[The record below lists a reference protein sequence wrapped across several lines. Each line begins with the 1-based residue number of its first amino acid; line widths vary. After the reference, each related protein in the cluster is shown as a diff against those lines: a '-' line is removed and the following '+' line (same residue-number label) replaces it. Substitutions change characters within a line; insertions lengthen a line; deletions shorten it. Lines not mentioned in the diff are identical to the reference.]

1 MADDRSSDDSDIENH
16 NELHG
21 ILHKWTNYIHG
32 WQDRYI
38 VLKNGTLSYYKS
50 EQELGYGCRGALSLA
65 KATVKPHE
73 FDECR
78 FDVSV
83 NDCIWYL
90 RADSVESKQLWVD
103 ALESYKAESGY
114 GTGSEN
120 SLKRHG
126 SSVSLQSTTYSTAS
140 SSSFKRTGRNLR
152 EKLAE
157 LETFKDILCGQIDTL
172 QQFFDICA
180 ENSNLNDNDMQTDVK
195 SINYTKGNW
204 ITRRVRKLISRCFSK
219 LASY

>member
-1 MADDRSSDDSDIENH
+1 MADEHSSDESDIEST

-65 KATVKPHE
+65 KATIKVCVHSIVYTFFLSLEPFLFVSQPHE

-103 ALESYKAESGY
+103 ALESYKVIFP
-114 GTGSEN
+114 N
-120 SLKRHG
+120 IVNIHPFIV
-126 SSVSLQSTTYSTAS
+126 SS
-140 SSSFKRTGRNLR
+140 
-152 EKLAE
+152 
-157 LETFKDILCGQIDTL
+157 
-172 QQFFDICA
+172 
-180 ENSNLNDNDMQTDVK
+180 
-195 SINYTKGNW
+195 
-204 ITRRVRKLISRCFSK
+204 LISGRIR
-219 LASY
+219 LWYWI